1 MNEASVTLNAIEE
14 ARARLKGL
22 VHETPLDM
30 SHTITTLADRETYLK
45 LENLQRTGSFKIR
58 GASNCIMTLSPEQKE
73 RGIIAASAG
82 NHAQGVALGGTM
94 NAIRSTVVM
103 PEAAPLAKVQAT
115 KGYGA
120 NVVTTARLST
130 NPWPRPWKSKRKP
143 ALISFIPMMIPWS
156 LPVKG
161 R

>member
-30 SHTITTLADRETYLK
+30 SPHDYHFADRETYLK

-82 NHAQGVALGGTM
+82 NHAQGVASAG
-94 NAIRSTVVM
+94 
-103 PEAAPLAKVQAT
+103 P
-115 KGYGA
+115 
-120 NVVTTARLST
+120 
-130 NPWPRPWKSKRKP
+130 
-143 ALISFIPMMIPWS
+143 
-156 LPVKG
+156 
-161 R
+161 

>member
-58 GASNCIMTLSPEQKE
+58 GASNCIMTLSPEQKSAE
-73 RGIIAASAG
+73 SLQPLPATMPRALPSAG
-82 NHAQGVALGGTM
+82 
-94 NAIRSTVVM
+94 
-103 PEAAPLAKVQAT
+103 P
-115 KGYGA
+115 
-120 NVVTTARLST
+120 
-130 NPWPRPWKSKRKP
+130 
-143 ALISFIPMMIPWS
+143 
-156 LPVKG
+156 
-161 R
+161 

>member
-103 PEAAPLAKVQAT
+103 PEAAPCQGAGNQGLWCQCCPPRQDFRRILGQGHGNP
-115 KGYGA
+115 KG
-120 NVVTTARLST
+120 NRRLFRS
-130 NPWPRPWKSKRKP
+130 
-143 ALISFIPMMIPWS
+143 S
-156 LPVKG
+156 L
-161 R
+161 